1 MALVKERDAMTQPK
15 TDLVYLRSEKAKAE
29 QKLHYRR
36 RSP

>member
-1 MALVKERDAMTQPK
+1 MTEPK
-15 TDLVYLRSEKAKAE
+15 SNLAYFRSEKAKAE

>member
-1 MALVKERDAMTQPK
+1 MTKPK

-29 QKLHYRR
+29 QKPHYRR